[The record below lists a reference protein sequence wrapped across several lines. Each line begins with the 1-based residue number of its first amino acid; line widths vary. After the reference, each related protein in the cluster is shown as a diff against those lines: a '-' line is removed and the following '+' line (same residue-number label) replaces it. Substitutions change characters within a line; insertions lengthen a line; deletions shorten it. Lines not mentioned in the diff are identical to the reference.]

1 MLPFDLVVSVH
12 GPAVLRMCRALVGA
26 SDAEDVWSETFVSAL
41 RAYPDLP
48 PGSNVE
54 AWLVT
59 IARRRAVDHLRAA
72 GRRARP
78 VASVPETAAPV
89 GTDVADRLDLVSAVA
104 TLSPR
109 QRECVVY
116 HHLAGLP
123 FAEVAEVVGG
133 TEAAARRAASDGM
146 RALRTLLGAAR
157 PARRGPSGDRT
168 AVEEPTHD
176 RR

>member
-1 MLPFDLVVSVH
+1 MLPFDVVVSLH

-41 RAYPDLP
+41 RAYADLQ

-78 VASVPETAAPV
+78 VATVPDAAAPA
-89 GTDVADRLDLVSAVA
+89 GADLADRLDLVSAVA
-104 TLSPR
+104 LLPPR

-123 FAEVAEVVGG
+123 YAEVAEVVGG

-146 RALRTLLGAAR
+146 RALRALLGAAP
-157 PARRGPSGDRT
+157 PARRDPSRFRT
-168 AVEEPTHD
+168 AVEEADHD